1 MIFFE
6 KIKNEIEKKDYKVY
20 QVNLGF
26 EDVLRTGIQFDGF
39 EKLEAFMYDQKLSVI
54 FFSKYYD
61 NPYDY
66 VITEETFRKLRN
78 YYDYN
83 LIDVIADDIDKYNKK
98 VLKIDFNEPS
108 AVIVACIF
116 EGKYCYVYL
125 ENDKVFNKQELVE
138 AEEKLQEIIEKN
150 ENRISEKKTENK
162 KIVEELKEKLRKQ
175 ILNDENFL
183 ACSNKQLRKNYTR
196 TLFKEKLGNEY
207 RALKDLWTTE
217 ASVGVYTDAIDF
229 VEMIWKELKQK

>member
-6 KIKNEIEKKDYKVY
+6 KIKNEFEKKDYKVY

-26 EDVLRTGIQFDGF
+26 EDVLRTGIQFDSF
-39 EKLEAFMYDQKLSVI
+39 EKLEAFMCDQKLSVI

-66 VITEETFRKLRN
+66 IITEETFRKLRN

-98 VLKIDFNEPS
+98 VSKIDFNEPS

-138 AEEKLQEIIEKN
+138 AEEKLQEIINKN
-150 ENRISEKKTENK
+150 ENRINEKKTENK
-162 KIVEELKEKLRKQ
+162 KIIEDLKEKLRKQ
-175 ILNDENFL
+175 ILNDEKFL
-183 ACSNKQLRKNYTR
+183 ACTNQQLRKSYLRN
-196 TLFKEKLGNEY
+196 LLNEKLGKEY
-207 RALKDLWTTE
+207 KPLKDRWSTDLPI
-217 ASVGVYTDAIDF
+217 GIYRDAIDF
-229 VEMIWKELKQK
+229 IELIWKEIKQK